1 MTLRQTGATG
11 RWEVPPPGNS
21 ALRPSSQPSGPH
33 GYGNRYPHPCSRG
46 CVRATLA
53 TSTPSAWSALDTV
66 VHDGS
71 SILTNSRGAAAQTES
86 RHSALPG
93 GTSSLPVG
101 GEQRDGSHRG
111 HPVSPFP
118 ENANGHRQDLVRDR
132 NAGLLEQECSRAS
145 LGPVIGHKSRS
156 LPLRLTAA
164 EGLSNR
170 ETTELCGTAG
180 GRRAAGL
187 RPPQRRV
194 VSRPRAQTCAS
205 SPSCVTLRRLLTLS
219 VPHLLGDSGM

>member
-1 MTLRQTGATG
+1 MGGSSPRELGPETLIPAFRPP
-11 RWEVPPPGNS
+11 RLWEQV
-21 ALRPSSQPSGPH
+21 
-33 GYGNRYPHPCSRG
+33 
-46 CVRATLA
+46 
-53 TSTPSAWSALDTV
+53 STPLLSGLRAGDPGHEHPSTRSALDTV

-170 ETTELCGTAG
+170 ETAELCGTAG